1 MSGVMNMN
9 KYIVSAA
16 LGMIVGIYI
25 GYHEED
31 ELEEICHK
39 SKKAKRKMMKKL
51 HHAGDMICDCLD

>member
-1 MSGVMNMN
+1 MN

-25 GYHEED
+25 GYQEED

-51 HHAGDMICDCLD
+51 HHAGDMICDCMD